1 VLADGKRVLSCLDPK
16 TGEQLW
22 QGELDQDGQR
32 GGGRGVFRASPL
44 GADGKVYVMDEAG
57 EVTVLAAGDEF
68 KVLSRIQM
76 GGGKNRSSIVAAQG
90 RLFVRTSEK
99 LYCIAKQ

>member
-1 VLADGKRVLSCLDPK
+1 
-16 TGEQLW
+16 
-22 QGELDQDGQR
+22 
-32 GGGRGVFRASPL
+32 
-44 GADGKVYVMDEAG
+44 VMDEAG